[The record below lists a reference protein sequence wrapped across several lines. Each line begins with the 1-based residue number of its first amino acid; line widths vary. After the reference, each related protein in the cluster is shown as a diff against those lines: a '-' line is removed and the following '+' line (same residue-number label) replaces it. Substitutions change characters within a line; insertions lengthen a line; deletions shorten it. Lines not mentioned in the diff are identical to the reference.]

1 MSCKNDSLTQ
11 LILSLLYVESASESN
26 FMFSKTVSPQVVRNL
41 LDRLIKAVPPLSR
54 KAIVPEAR
62 TGGN

>member
-41 LDRLIKAVPPLSR
+41 LDRLIKAVPPFRERL
-54 KAIVPEAR
+54 
-62 TGGN
+62 